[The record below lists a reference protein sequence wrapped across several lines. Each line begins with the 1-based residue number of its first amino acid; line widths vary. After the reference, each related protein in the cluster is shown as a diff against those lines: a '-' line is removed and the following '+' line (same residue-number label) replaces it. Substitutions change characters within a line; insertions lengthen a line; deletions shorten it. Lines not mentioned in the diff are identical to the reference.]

1 MRIVGAAI
9 AAACLFQPAAAQ
21 AQGADLTRLT
31 CGRLLDQRGVEP
43 ERLLVWLH
51 GYYAGAAQRATLEP
65 RQIEEAVAAM
75 RKACEGN
82 RELALDRRRGAR
94 DLPEPEPRGRGQAG
108 TSAADWP
115 GSCKRR
121 AAGSPPAADAII
133 GAKSL
138 EA

>member
-1 MRIVGAAI
+1 MRIVGAAV

-21 AQGADLTRLT
+21 AQAADLTRLT

-65 RQIEEAVAAM
+65 RQIEEAVGAM

-82 RELALDRRRGAR
+82 RDLALIGAEARAIFLSQNPAAEVKPAPAPQTGPAAASAAPPDRR
-94 DLPEPEPRGRGQAG
+94 PRPMQ
-108 TSAADWP
+108 
-115 GSCKRR
+115 
-121 AAGSPPAADAII
+121 
-133 GAKSL
+133 
-138 EA
+138 

>member
-9 AAACLFQPAAAQ
+9 AAACMFQPAAAQ

-65 RQIEEAVAAM
+65 RQIEEAVAAV
-75 RKACEGN
+75 RKACESN
-82 RELALDRRRGAR
+82 RELALIGAEARAIFLSQNPAAELKLAPAPQTGPAAASAAPPDRR
-94 DLPEPEPRGRGQAG
+94 PRPMQ
-108 TSAADWP
+108 
-115 GSCKRR
+115 
-121 AAGSPPAADAII
+121 
-133 GAKSL
+133 
-138 EA
+138 